1 MDIKTYQRFGLR
13 CAGFVAALILSG
25 PAFSDQVDLVCLA
38 SNPFNAGQSFQI
50 HFDEQ
55 AQLVTLD
62 QERPR
67 KATITNSVITWIA
80 KDGLVWTINRLM
92 GTFYVH
98 DQNGN
103 INAPTDGYA
112 RGACQKSP
120 PRQF

>member
-1 MDIKTYQRFGLR
+1 METKNYQRFSLL
-13 CAGFVAALILSG
+13 CAWFVTAMILSG
-25 PAFSDQVDLVCLA
+25 PAFSDQVDLVSLA
-38 SNPFNAGQSFQI
+38 DNPFNAGQSFQI

-55 AQLVTLD
+55 AQLATLD

-80 KDGLVWTINRLM
+80 NNGLVWTINRLI

-103 INAPTDGYA
+103 INAPTGGYA
-112 RGACQKSP
+112 RGACQKPP
-120 PRQF
+120 PRKF